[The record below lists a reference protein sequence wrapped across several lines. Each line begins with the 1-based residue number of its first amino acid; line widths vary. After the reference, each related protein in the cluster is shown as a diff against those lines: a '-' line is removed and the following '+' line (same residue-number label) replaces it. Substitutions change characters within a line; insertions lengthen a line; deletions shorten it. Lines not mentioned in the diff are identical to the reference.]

1 MGWVGLGWKRHG
13 SEAEAGACVRMRM
26 DATGGTL
33 SASSASG
40 QRVRAYA
47 RRYIDEPNVSCTR
60 TPIDARM
67 PNGRP
72 APARASTDKSTRAI
86 CSELFESTQVAHC
99 ASTAGTERRKGP
111 LRMRPCRKH
120 MAPPYSRCVAL
131 VGSAVRWSR
140 TSAAWVAA
148 RSSDIW
154 SRIPLRHCGSES
166 ITSTKPPRSW
176 NGT

>member
-1 MGWVGLGWKRHG
+1 MAAKQRFVRVCMTTDAAGW
-13 SEAEAGACVRMRM
+13 
-26 DATGGTL
+26 TL

-120 MAPPYSRCVAL
+120 HQVRRPGWKCGAVVVHLSGMGRGEVQRHL
-131 VGSAVRWSR
+131 VQDSIATLRVRKHH
-140 TSAAWVAA
+140 V
-148 RSSDIW
+148 D
-154 SRIPLRHCGSES
+154 
-166 ITSTKPPRSW
+166 
-176 NGT
+176 